1 MQSEPNRFSIGGVIG
16 ASFSTFFGRFVH
28 FVPLAL
34 LCYVPVFLFML
45 FGDEFRSSTFGS
57 TFESILGTVC
67 SSVFAA
73 IATYEI
79 VMLASGRPV
88 TLGQTIS
95 AISPRLGAVFLTS
108 FIYSLIVGFG
118 TAFFI
123 IPGLYFMTILFV
135 VIPAVVVEGRGMRS
149 AFSRSLDLT
158 SGYRSP
164 IFGLSIILT
173 LAAIFVAFGLILGA
187 EAAWPGASEND
198 GIMVGIT
205 AIVVMVGVL
214 SAIATAHTFVRLRV
228 AKEGASLEELADV
241 FS

>member
-1 MQSEPNRFSIGGVIG
+1 MSPSPSRFSIGGVIG
-16 ASFSTFFGRFVH
+16 ATFSTLFSRFVH

-34 LCYVPVFLFML
+34 LCYVPVFLFMV
-45 FGDEFRSSTFGS
+45 FAGDFQSSSFGS

-67 SSVFAA
+67 FSIFAA
-73 IATYEI
+73 IAAYEV

-88 TLGQTIS
+88 TLGQTIA
-95 AISPRLGAVFLTS
+95 AITPQLGAVLLAS

-135 VIPAVVVEGRGMRS
+135 VIPAIVVEGLGMRDGF
-149 AFSRSLDLT
+149 ARSLDLT
-158 SGYRSP
+158 SGYRWP

-173 LAAIFVAFGLILGA
+173 LAALFMAFGLIMAA
-187 EAAWPGASEND
+187 EALWPGASDNA

-205 AIVVMVGVL
+205 AVVVMVGVMN
-214 SAIATAHTFVRLRV
+214 AIATAHTFVRLRV